1 MNYSNNFNEP
11 TNNDDLATFTE
22 LFAMSDDPLNVTSP
36 TVNMTSSADT
46 MTSSNGNMT
55 SGDDSAALNT
65 TTETSQQ
72 AYDLSKLDNATLE
85 QLISSVCSLCSGDAT
100 VHFLFVSTKSFLL
113 KFIKSTINFHSI
125 EPDNNCSLVYCS

>member
-1 MNYSNNFNEP
+1 MNYSNNFNEQ

-65 TTETSQQ
+65 TSETSQQ

-100 VHFLFVSTKSFLL
+100 VNFLFVSMISLLL
-113 KFIKSTINFHSI
+113 KFMKSTRNFNSI
-125 EPDNNCSLVYCS
+125 ESENKCT